1 MNCSEAKKYLTDYV
15 LEELDPELQIQ
26 VNEHLAICK
35 KCAGQVLQ
43 TAAVIDSFK
52 DSARFKPTPGVYG
65 RITDQIRV
73 PKPERSRIFGMPRSL
88 VFALGAFLFG
98 IVVTRSI
105 DFIIM
110 NVREPSSIE
119 VRQEAPR
126 KVPFSDTVEFYS
138 VPAKNLARI

>member
-1 MNCSEAKKYLTDYV
+1 MKCSEMKNYLVDYV
-15 LEELDPELQIQ
+15 LEELDSELQIQ

-35 KCAGQVLQ
+35 KCRGEILQ
-43 TAAVIDSFK
+43 TEAVIDSFK

-65 RITDQIRV
+65 KISEQIRV
-73 PKPERSRIFGMPRSL
+73 AKPERPRIFGMPRSL

-105 DFIIM
+105 DAIIV

>member
-1 MNCSEAKKYLTDYV
+1 MKCSEMKNYLIDYV
-15 LEELDPELQIQ
+15 LEELDSELQIQ

-35 KCAGQVLQ
+35 KCRGEILQ
-43 TAAVIDSFK
+43 TEAVIDSFK

-65 RITDQIRV
+65 KISEQIRV
-73 PKPERSRIFGMPRSL
+73 AKPERPRIFGMPRSL

-105 DFIIM
+105 DAIIV